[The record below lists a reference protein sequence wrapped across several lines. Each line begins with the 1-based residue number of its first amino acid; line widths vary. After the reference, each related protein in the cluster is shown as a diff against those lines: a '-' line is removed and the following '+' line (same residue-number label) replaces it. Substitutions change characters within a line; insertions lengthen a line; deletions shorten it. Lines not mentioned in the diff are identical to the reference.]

1 MEGGI
6 LKSKEYSYVGT
17 ASPIN
22 IIALIHADL
31 IISYHC
37 YYSRRKKLSNRNSIS
52 ISENAAYGDTCTVS
66 AKPSGIKEDYE
77 NLRMILKSVDD
88 HSISDDKEMAADI
101 YETISPSYRQPGVK
115 ASEYA

>member
-1 MEGGI
+1 M
-6 LKSKEYSYVGT
+6 T
-17 ASPIN
+17 
-22 IIALIHADL
+22 
-31 IISYHC
+31 
-37 YYSRRKKLSNRNSIS
+37 LSNRSIS

-88 HSISDDKEMAADI
+88 HSIPHDKETAADI
-101 YETISPSYRQPGVK
+101 YETISPRYRQPGVE